1 LGAGGVGNGLS
12 LNKISFLIAGMKY
25 GTLTESGNGTLY
37 ITGTDVYPLLYY
49 RYEQQDYAGTDYRIP
64 NGSNTIG
71 TATNYNTDWINM
83 NSLASPQ
90 LANGNRNI
98 YSSTTASGVN
108 PPQTKG
114 GYATYTTSDQ
124 INYTFSPNIPVSAKI
139 TTLVYLYF
147 RIVLPMNV
155 DFEFATVS
163 ANLYSG

>member
-1 LGAGGVGNGLS
+1 
-12 LNKISFLIAGMKY
+12 
-25 GTLTESGNGTLY
+25 
-37 ITGTDVYPLLYY
+37 
-49 RYEQQDYAGTDYRIP
+49 
-64 NGSNTIG
+64 
-71 TATNYNTDWINM
+71 M

-124 INYTFSPNIPVSAKI
+124 INYTFSPNIPVSANI